1 VDLHWGNDD
10 FLKKI
15 AQPLI
20 NKEVAIVLDGLV
32 VSTPVINRG
41 ITGRDVEITG
51 AISRAEAINVAASI
65 MGIAPSQVR
74 IDTSG

>member
-1 VDLHWGNDD
+1 VDLHGGNDD
-10 FLKKI
+10 VLKRI

-20 NKEVAIVLDGLV
+20 NKEVTLVLDDLA
-32 VSTPVINRG
+32 VSAPVINPG

-51 AISRAEAINVAASI
+51 TISRAEAINVAASI
-65 MGIAPSQVR
+65 VGIAPSQVR